1 MERCPVCNARLKP
14 DTSICPR
21 CSTDLAIPLSIEHQA
36 EYWCYQSLMRLG
48 ANHLGDAVAALEKS
62 IQLKREP
69 LALAL
74 QGFIRHSQL
83 H

>member
-14 DTSICPR
+14 DTPICPR
-21 CSTDLAIPLSIEHQA
+21 CSTDLAIPLNIERQA
-36 EYWCYQSLMRLG
+36 ESWCYQSLMLLG
-48 ANHLGDAVAALEKS
+48 ADHLGDANEALEKS
-62 IQLKREP
+62 VQLKSDP

-74 QGFIRHSQL
+74 RGFIRHSQL